1 MDEYPPFMTPPS
13 LPAVLHRGHI
23 ITIMKKPSI
32 LSPMEEA
39 QKEHE
44 YWERKL
50 AAMRYALKFLEAD
63 IKVAEKQVQIWQE
76 RMEKRKEKR

>member
-13 LPAVLHRGHI
+13 LPSVCHRGLKVEN
-23 ITIMKKPSI
+23 MKKPSI
-32 LSPMEEA
+32 RSPMEEA
-39 QKEHE
+39 QQEHE

-63 IKVAEKQVQIWQE
+63 IKVAEKQVQIWEE
-76 RMEKRKEKR
+76 RMEKRKEHK

>member
-1 MDEYPPFMTPPS
+1 
-13 LPAVLHRGHI
+13 
-23 ITIMKKPSI
+23 MKKTKI
-32 LSPMEEA
+32 LSELQEA
-39 QKEHE
+39 QQEHE